1 MTEFPTLSDT
11 SVNLRNPYPFISL
24 KPEKVTRFRRCP
36 PPPPCIG
43 RGSTLPHSTGASTAA
58 YELKIDQ

>member
-24 KPEKVTRFRRCP
+24 KPEKATRFRRSP
-36 PPPPCIG
+36 PPPGIG